1 MNKLPEFKDC
11 IFYEIYPNSFY
22 DSNNDGFGD
31 LKGIKEKLNYIQKLG
46 CNAIWLNPI
55 YDSPFKDGGY
65 DVRDQYKVSPRFG
78 TNEDL
83 KDLIEDMHSRGMR
96 LFLDLIPGH
105 MSIENKEFLR
115 SAEPTKNEL
124 YDLFI
129 WNDNPWNLE
138 NGYRLISG
146 CYDRS
151 GCYMVNFF
159 AHQPAINYGFNKI
172 EYPSWQKSWKE
183 TKQGK
188 EYLEKIMKFWL
199 GFGIDG
205 FRVDMA
211 NSLVKNDGDDK
222 KATIALWKEIREDL
236 KKDWGKPFYMTSEW
250 SVPHQA
256 FEAGFDSDFCLDWI
270 TNCTHRLWR
279 QKEDGFDAPLF
290 HKYDEKLYKLFLENF
305 NYWIKSWK
313 ENKNGRISF
322 ISGNHD
328 TARIANFLDT
338 DELKLAYLFLLTM
351 PGVPYIY
358 YGDEIGMHAD
368 LSLPSF
374 EGGFQ
379 RTGSRTPMRW
389 NCGKNA
395 GFSEADHTF
404 LPTNKN
410 DSTVQ
415 REIADD
421 DSLWHTVQ
429 SLIQIR
435 KDDEDLRGD
444 DFSLLDG
451 ILSYRRGKDIIAIN
465 LLEDE
470 QTFSVEKESK
480 IIYSIGHVY
489 LNNGELKLAKH
500 AGVIIK
506 EK

>member
-11 IFYEIYPNSFY
+11 IFYEVYPNSFY
-22 DSNNDGFGD
+22 DLNNDGFGD
-31 LKGIKEKLNYIQKLG
+31 LKGIKEKLDYVQKLG

-65 DVRDQYKVSPRFG
+65 DVRDPYKVSPRYG

-83 KDLIEDMHSRGMR
+83 KDLVEDMHRRRMR
-96 LFLDLIPGH
+96 LFLDLVPGH
-105 MSIENKEFLR
+105 MSIENEDFIR
-115 SAEPTKNEL
+115 SGEGIPNED

-146 CYDRS
+146 CYDRN

-172 EYPSWQKSWKE
+172 EYPSWQQSYKE
-183 TKQGK
+183 TKKGK
-188 EYLEKIMKFWL
+188 EYLEKIMKYWL
-199 GFGIDG
+199 SYDIDG

-222 KATIALWKEIREDL
+222 KATIELWQEIRNDL
-236 KKDWGKPFYMTSEW
+236 RKDGAKEFYMTSEW
-250 SVPHQA
+250 SVPSQA
-256 FEAGFDSDFCLDWI
+256 LPAGFDSDFCLDWV

-279 QKEDGFDAPLF
+279 QREDGFEFPLF
-290 HKYDEKLYKLFLENF
+290 HKYDEKLYKLFIDDLNF
-305 NYWIKSWK
+305 WIKSWR

-328 TARIANFLDT
+328 TTRIANFLDT

-379 RTGSRTPMRW
+379 RTGTRMPMRW
-389 NCGKNA
+389 DCSKNA
-395 GFSEADHTF
+395 GFSAADKTF

-415 REIADD
+415 RDMADD
-421 DSLWHTVQ
+421 DSLWHVVHD
-429 SLIQIR
+429 LIEIR
-435 KDDEDLRGD
+435 KGDEDFVGD
-444 DFSLLDG
+444 DFEMLDG
-451 ILSYRRGKDIIAIN
+451 ILSYRRGKNLIAIN
-465 LLEDE
+465 LLENE
-470 QTFSVEKESK
+470 QEFNVSVNSK
-480 IIYSIGHVY
+480 IIYSIGSVY
-489 LNNGELKLAKH
+489 LNKQKTKLAKH
-500 AGVIIK
+500 AGVIVK
-506 EK
+506 EF